1 MAKLTLDKWIIILT
15 VISAALL
22 QLIDTSIVN
31 VSLIQM
37 MGNMGATLG
46 DISWVVTGYAA
57 SNVVMITLSGW
68 LSSKFGR
75 KNYFAASIILFT
87 LASILCGQSHSVWEL
102 VFFRIIQ
109 GIGGGGLLSTA
120 QAILIETFP
129 KEDLGLANA
138 IFGVGV
144 IIGPTIGPAL
154 GGYITDNYSWP
165 WIFYINVPI
174 GIIATICTMLF
185 IKEPAEKMK
194 TGKMDWWAIIFL
206 AVGIGALQVVLEKGE
221 REDWFETQ
229 YIVWLTISAVVGIIA
244 FIWRELTVK
253 HPVVDLSIMKYR
265 TFAVGS
271 LFNFILG
278 FGLFA
283 SVFII
288 PVFAQNILNF
298 TATDTGFLLMPGS
311 ITTGLMMPMV
321 ANLMKKKVSPYLLSG
336 IGFFLFFVFTFM
348 LSHVNL
354 AIGPDDFFWP
364 LIIRGFGLGMI
375 FTPLTTISFAD
386 LNGTQIPQ
394 GTAMS
399 NMIRQLGG
407 AFGTAV
413 MTTYIATR
421 TKFHVETMRE
431 YVSIDNP
438 LTQERF
444 QGLKQLFVSK
454 GYSIYE
460 ATRQAYAALQGMV
473 TKQALMLTYRDTFL
487 IVGVFF
493 LVCIPLLLLFIGRKK
508 KPGTGPAHVEM
519 MME

>member
-1 MAKLTLDKWIIILT
+1 MAKLTLDKWIVIAT

-37 MGNMGATLG
+37 MGNLGATLG

-87 LASILCGQSHSVWEL
+87 LSSILCGISTNVWEL
-102 VFFRIIQ
+102 VFFRVIQ

-129 KEDLGLANA
+129 KEDIGLANA

-174 GIIATICTMLF
+174 GIIATICTILF

-194 TGKMDWWAIIFL
+194 TGPMDWWAIIFL

-221 REDWFETQ
+221 KEDWFETT
-229 YIVWLTISAVVGIIA
+229 YITILSVSAVVGMIA
-244 FIWRELTVK
+244 FVWRELIVK
-253 HPVVDLSIMKYR
+253 SPVVDLSIMKYR
-265 TFAVGS
+265 SFAVGS
-271 LFNFILG
+271 IFNFILG

-283 SVFII
+283 SVFVV
-288 PVFAQNILNF
+288 PVFAQNILGF
-298 TATDTGFLLMPGS
+298 TATDTGYLLMPGS
-311 ITTGLMMPMV
+311 IVTGIMMPVV
-321 ANLMKKKVSPYLLSG
+321 AGFMKKNVSPYLLSG
-336 IGFFLFFVFTFM
+336 IGFILFFTFTYM
-348 LSHVNL
+348 LSDLNL
-354 AIGPDDFFWP
+354 TVGKEAFFWP
-364 LIIRGFGLGMI
+364 LIIRGIGLGMI
-375 FTPLTTISFAD
+375 FIPLTTLS
-386 LNGTQIPQ
+386 LSGLTGREIPQ
-394 GTAMS
+394 GTALS
-399 NMIRQLGG
+399 NMIRQMGG
-407 AFGTAV
+407 SFGTAI
-413 MTTYIATR
+413 MTTYISSR
-421 TKFHVETMRE
+421 TKFHVETLRDHI
-431 YVSIDNP
+431 SSFDA
-438 LTQERF
+438 LTRDRLNSF
-444 QGLKQLFVSK
+444 QNLFLSK
-454 GYSIYE
+454 GSSAYE
-460 ATRQAYAALQGMV
+460 AAQQALAAMQGAL

-487 IVGVFF
+487 VVGAFF
-493 LVCIPLLLLFIGRKK
+493 IVCIPLLLLFIGSKK
-508 KPGTGPAHVEM
+508 TKSSPPVDM